1 MRGTHVLISGASIA
15 GPALAFWLHR
25 FGAQVTVVERAP
37 GLRPGGQAVDIRG
50 VAREAVKLMGL
61 DQQVRAALTETG
73 GLSFVDRD
81 NRTQATLRADQF
93 DGDGPIAEYE
103 ILRGDLSQ
111 VLYDAT
117 KDDTEYVFG
126 DRITALDEQ
135 PDGVHVSF
143 EQGAPRVFDVVIGA
157 DGLHSGVRALLF
169 GEESQYL
176 RHLGSYLAFW
186 TADNHLGL
194 ESWAVGYAEPGRMVG
209 ARTIH
214 GNTETMA
221 YFTFNSEQLDY
232 DYRDV
237 EAQKALVREHAAGM
251 AWETGHLVAQI
262 DGSPDFF
269 FDSSSQVVLES
280 WSRGRVG
287 LFGDAAFC
295 ASPTSGQGTSLA
307 LVGAY
312 VLAGELAAAAG
323 DHAAGLAAYERRLR
337 DWVLLTQEFGR
348 ANAKNN
354 RPRSNLGIRLRTLVI
369 RLLPYLP
376 GKGLL
381 TARYSKV
388 TNGFELPDYSR
399 LLTASGP
406 AV

>member
-1 MRGTHVLISGASIA
+1 MRGTNVLISGASIA
-15 GPALAFWLHR
+15 GPALAFWLNR
-25 FGAQVTVVERAP
+25 FGARVTVVERAP

-61 DQQVRAALTETG
+61 DQQVRAALTDTG
-73 GLSFVDRD
+73 GLSFVDRH

-111 VLYDAT
+111 VLHDAT
-117 KDDTEYVFG
+117 KNAVEYVFG

-143 EQGAPRVFDVVIGA
+143 ETGAPRMFDVVIGA
-157 DGLHSGVRALLF
+157 DGLHSGVRAMLF

-194 ESWAVGYAEPGRMVG
+194 ESWAVGYAEPGRMAG
-209 ARTIH
+209 TRTIH
-214 GNTETMA
+214 DNTETMA
-221 YFTFNSEQLDY
+221 FFSFNSEQLDY

-251 AWETGHLVAQI
+251 AWETAHLVAQI
-262 DGSPDFF
+262 DSSPDFF
-269 FDSSSQVVLES
+269 FDSCSQVILES

-287 LFGDAAFC
+287 LLGDAAFC
-295 ASPTSGQGTSLA
+295 ASPVSGQGTSLA

-312 VLAGELAAAAG
+312 VLAGELAAAGG
-323 DHAAGLAAYERRLR
+323 DHAAGLAAYERRMR
-337 DWVLLTQEFGR
+337 DWVLVTQEFGR

-354 RPRSNLGIRLRTLVI
+354 RPKSKLGIRLRALVI

-381 TARYSKV
+381 TSKYSKV
-388 TNGFELPDYSR
+388 TRGFELPDYSG
-399 LLTASGP
+399 LTSP